1 MALPNQGDPAPWGTA
16 LRNYILAI
24 EAAKANNALTGSKAA
39 DQSNATAVLADVTS
53 LGLSLA
59 ATSTYDFDFYLP
71 YTGDT
76 NSSAPVT
83 LSLSGPTNTFLGYLI
98 YVQSSASAKT
108 EVTRTA
114 FASSFTGAA
123 VTTAGTIYVAR
134 ITGRVT
140 TTASG
145 TLIPQF
151 AGDGTH
157 TNVIKAGAWG
167 AARLNA

>member
-1 MALPNQGDPAPWGTA
+1 MALPNQGDPAPWGTD

-24 EAAKANNALTGSKAA
+24 EAAKANKPLTGNKTG
-39 DQSNATAVLADVTS
+39 DQGNASLTLADVTS

-59 ATSTYDFDFYLP
+59 ATSTYDFDFFLP

-76 NSSAPVT
+76 NSSSPIT
-83 LSLSGPTNTFLGYLI
+83 LSLSGPTNTFLGYMI
-98 YVQSSASAKT
+98 YIQSSSSAKT
-108 EVTRTA
+108 EAVRTA

-123 VTTAGTIYVAR
+123 ITTAGTIYVAR
-134 ITGRVT
+134 ITGRVI

-145 TLIPQF
+145 TLIPQL

-157 TNVIKAGAWG
+157 TCTIKAGAWASAG
-167 AARLNA
+167 LVV